1 MSKIESD
8 KPLPSHTHLDYE
20 ECYAKIILES
30 LFPEEYKDL
39 KIADKPDLENETTKV
54 GIEVT
59 SAISKNHRE
68 AVRLWST
75 IPYVSSKQAER
86 NKERMKQLGVEY
98 QGGVQSWPSESYSA
112 SDIEKTPISEVALAF
127 QNKIEKLN
135 SGQYRQLLRYDLFI
149 HSEVWLDSGRA
160 AEMLQILVK
169 KNVGN
174 LVYTSVFLTTSR
186 DIFRFDLL
194 KGNYFITPYDLY
206 HNKQFAWAMKAR
218 QMVEDGEK
226 E

>member
-8 KPLPSHTHLDYE
+8 KPLPNHTHLDYE
-20 ECYAKIILES
+20 ECYAKVILES
-30 LFPEEYKDL
+30 LFLDEYKDL
-39 KIADKPDLENETTKV
+39 KIVDKPDLINETTKV

-59 SAISKNHRE
+59 SAIPQKHRE
-68 AVRLWST
+68 AVRLWSM
-75 IPYVSSKQAER
+75 IPYVSPQQADDD
-86 NKERMKQLGVEY
+86 KERMKQLGVEY
-98 QGGVQSWPSESYSA
+98 QVGVQAWQSQSYSA
-112 SDIEKTPISEVALAF
+112 SDILKTPLLDVVSAF

-135 SGQYRQLLRYDLFI
+135 KGQYQQLQRYDLFI

-160 AEMLQILVK
+160 SEMLQVLAE

-174 LVYTSVFLTTSR
+174 LVYTSVFLTTSI
-186 DIFRFDLL
+186 DFFRFDLL
-194 KGNYFITPYDLY
+194 KGDYLVTPYDLY
-206 HNKQFAWAMKAR
+206 HNKQFDWAMKAR